1 MVLDEAV
8 TEDYLTVS
16 VSVFTGPYLA
26 GGGGVLG
33 WAELVL
39 DEAVT
44 EDYLIVSVSVF
55 TEPYL
60 AGGGGGGG
68 GWGC

>member
-1 MVLDEAV
+1 MR
-8 TEDYLTVS
+8 
-16 VSVFTGPYLA
+16 GG

-44 EDYLIVSVSVF
+44 EDYLTVSVSVF

-60 AGGGGGGG
+60 AGGGGGVGG
-68 GWGC
+68 ARVGNCPLEI